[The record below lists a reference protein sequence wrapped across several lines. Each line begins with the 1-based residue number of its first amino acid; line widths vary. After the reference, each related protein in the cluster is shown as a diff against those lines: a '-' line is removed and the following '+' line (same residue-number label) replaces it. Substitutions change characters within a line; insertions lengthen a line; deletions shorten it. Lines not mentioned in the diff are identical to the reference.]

1 MAKKQAFD
9 FRYFLGVAV
18 GLIIAW
24 VTGSL
29 AYYKTGSYSFLPLLI
44 ELEAI
49 VSIAMIVIAIG
60 LKIRKK

>member
-1 MAKKQAFD
+1 MAGYWTFD

-24 VTGSL
+24 VTGLL
-29 AYYKTGSYSFLPLLI
+29 AYYRTGACSFLPQLI
-44 ELEAI
+44 ELEVIASI
-49 VSIAMIVIAIG
+49 VMIAIAIG